1 MCDLLDDGGL
11 AFEQTGPHPLVLRTR
26 SGRLVGRNLAYT
38 EQAFHNLFWGAHPGR
53 PGEHRGHS
61 FAVGFLALGES
72 HGGWCAS
79 AVRDFD
85 AFYQERTPEPANGSI
100 LVAAQFFQAAF
111 GHRQAGEVSDA
122 IHGFL
127 EGALHGC
134 LDQTP
139 LKLVREYT
147 RR

>member
-1 MCDLLDDGGL
+1 MEYISGFPEFLQNVQQIQDQGDAERPSTRICKARSPSVSATRVLMPCGSRRLHLMCDLLDDGGL
-11 AFEQTGPHPLVLRTR
+11 AFEQTGPHPLVLWTR

-79 AVRDFD
+79 AVRDF
-85 AFYQERTPEPANGSI
+85 
-100 LVAAQFFQAAF
+100 
-111 GHRQAGEVSDA
+111 
-122 IHGFL
+122 
-127 EGALHGC
+127 
-134 LDQTP
+134 
-139 LKLVREYT
+139 
-147 RR
+147 